1 MKVKTLVVFASAA
14 ALPLGAAWA
23 TQPTGPQGTGW
34 YGYNPASLAMLD
46 RNGDGVI
53 SAEEYAAANPSA
65 ERRAPAYGAP
75 SAGGSIPPRYDRNG
89 DGVISRDE
97 QTSTGATRSSG
108 PYSGPSWE
116 TNPPVPAP

>member
-1 MKVKTLVVFASAA
+1 MKVKTIVVLASAA

-23 TQPTGPQGTGW
+23 VQPTGPEGTGW
-34 YGYNPASLAMLD
+34 YGYN
-46 RNGDGVI
+46 
-53 SAEEYAAANPSA
+53 
-65 ERRAPAYGAP
+65 AP
-75 SAGGSIPPRYDRNG
+75 SFATLDRNG

-97 QTSTGATRSSG
+97 HASAGDTRSSRSG

>member
-1 MKVKTLVVFASAA
+1 MKAKTIVVFASAA
-14 ALPLGAAWA
+14 VLPLGAAWA

-34 YGYNPASLAMLD
+34 YGYNAPSFATLD

-53 SAEEYAAANPSA
+53 SADEYATANLRA
-65 ERRAPAYGAP
+65 ERRAPAYGSP
-75 SAGGSIPPRYDRNG
+75 SAGATIPPGYDRNG

-97 QTSTGATRSSG
+97 MPAGDVRSSG